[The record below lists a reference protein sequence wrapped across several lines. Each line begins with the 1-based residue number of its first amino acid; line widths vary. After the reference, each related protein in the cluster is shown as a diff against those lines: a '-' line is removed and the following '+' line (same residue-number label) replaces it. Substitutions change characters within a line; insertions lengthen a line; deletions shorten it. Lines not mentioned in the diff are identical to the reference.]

1 VAPLEPVQKVLVSGD
16 FLETEHGEVGCV
28 NCHGGNPNDK
38 TKAGAHKGFD
48 AHPSLNNPEG
58 ACGECHEDIVSTAKD
73 SLHATLSTFTTVL
86 KSRSDMSK
94 WHDIDEARKGH
105 CTACHTSCGGCHVSR
120 PKFAK
125 KGFIDG
131 HTFNKRSD
139 PFNQCTACHGSRV
152 GMEYYGARGQG
163 DVHVTK
169 YDMDCVACH
178 PAEEMHAKPAADLKG
193 RYHLP
198 EMVNCEDCHQGL
210 KYGSVR
216 EHSLHVGKVQCQV
229 CHSQTYVNCYSCHT
243 GKDSLGL
250 RYFQNQKEVEG
261 MKIGLNYDK
270 DEPNQTNKY
279 ILVRH
284 EPTDPELFEFYVKDA
299 FTNFDNT
306 PNWKRASPHNIQR
319 KTWQTANCN
328 NCHGNRDL
336 FLDTKDLLDYEKGA
350 NAKVVV
356 PDNKVPKKRKKVM
369 PLNIDTAKVRHNMVV
384 DAKWLHDNMGKKG
397 VKIVDARGKGPYG
410 KGHIEG
416 ALLIDPFQA
425 GLRYTWDD
433 DLPMQLVADDKL
445 VGIFGGKGLTADD
458 HIVVYDKD
466 GKTAGFLNWVLEYAG
481 ATNVSYLN
489 GGVEGWHEAGYH
501 VTKEETETK
510 AVAFGGKINKNVIV
524 DNAYVRAN
532 LDNNKVRIV
541 DTRIVSQ
548 AKGLLKHGAADRAGR
563 IPGSVNLPLSALYM
577 ENGALKKPEE
587 LLWMLKKNGITFDNT
602 IITTCN
608 TGQLAGSAYFMFR
621 YLGFDDVR
629 VHDASWIGFCAVE

>member
-1 VAPLEPVQKVLVSGD
+1 MAPLEPVEKVLVSGD

-131 HTFNKRSD
+131 HKFQKRSD

-250 RYFQNQKEVEG
+250 RYFQNQKEIEG

-384 DAKWLHDNMGKKG
+384 DAKWLHDNIGKKG
-397 VKIVDARGKGPYG
+397 VKRFTAICPGPN
-410 KGHIEG
+410 
-416 ALLIDPFQA
+416 L
-425 GLRYTWDD
+425 
-433 DLPMQLVADDKL
+433 
-445 VGIFGGKGLTADD
+445 
-458 HIVVYDKD
+458 
-466 GKTAGFLNWVLEYAG
+466 
-481 ATNVSYLN
+481 
-489 GGVEGWHEAGYH
+489 
-501 VTKEETETK
+501 
-510 AVAFGGKINKNVIV
+510 
-524 DNAYVRAN
+524 AYFS
-532 LDNNKVRIV
+532 
-541 DTRIVSQ
+541 RIVS
-548 AKGLLKHGAADRAGR
+548 LREMVDHIYGR
-563 IPGSVNLPLSALYM
+563 INLLNTEVRENMFIAELRMYM
-577 ENGALKKPEE
+577 DHFKAEVQKHAIEPAKKQIDYLNEFKQN
-587 LLWMLKKNGITFDNT
+587 LIDGIEYY
-602 IITTCN
+602 C
-608 TGQLAGSAYFMFR
+608 QLFPQMAVETSEYQQGTLEQLHQIRQSLESAY
-621 YLGFDDVR
+621 
-629 VHDASWIGFCAVE
+629 